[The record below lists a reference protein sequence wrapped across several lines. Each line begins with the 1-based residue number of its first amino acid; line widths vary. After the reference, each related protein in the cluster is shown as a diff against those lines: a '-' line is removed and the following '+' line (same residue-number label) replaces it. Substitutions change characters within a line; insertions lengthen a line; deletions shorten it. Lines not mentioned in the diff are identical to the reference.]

1 MKKTIKEGEIRKK
14 TYRRCASKRLKK
26 ARVGKT
32 VYISIE
38 GSRGCYP
45 EILIGKLKQILARHE
60 IEDIYYSLKGY
71 GENAVCLEHR
81 NDKWLVYMGERG
93 NRYNLH
99 EYDNIGEACKN
110 VIDRL
115 AESDDEALAM
125 QKELDRDIKHYNR
138 RMEQSMRLLKKGKKS
153 LDRLPSINDSERTR
167 DFQKRILETAGGEK
181 YIKVKR
187 KNRTE
192 KKPV

>member
-1 MKKTIKEGEIRKK
+1 MP
-14 TYRRCASKRLKK
+14 KRLKK

-187 KNRTE
+187 KNRAE

>member
-1 MKKTIKEGEIRKK
+1 
-14 TYRRCASKRLKK
+14 
-26 ARVGKT
+26 
-32 VYISIE
+32 
-38 GSRGCYP
+38 
-45 EILIGKLKQILARHE
+45 
-60 IEDIYYSLKGY
+60 
-71 GENAVCLEHR
+71 
-81 NDKWLVYMGERG
+81 MGERG